1 MLPSSRKATTAGFT
15 LIEVLVVIATL
26 AMILIMVGQLLFP
39 MRRAADRQRFQ
50 VEARQTARAA
60 ADYVAFMVRG
70 ATDLNDAL
78 LPRNPAGLI
87 TYLWRGDGSMVTS
100 VDPFVACPGDG
111 GCVQLAFN
119 DVDRV
124 ASGAIASQG
133 SDIITL
139 ARPITT
145 LKARFSSADWPGTGC
160 PVGAGGSEYA
170 NLCVQPWAFQE
181 GCVAP
186 LNPATGNWAGGDAE
200 NRTLFKRMT
209 GGDDNATS
217 SRNLILYNTDS
228 GAWLVYRITN
238 YRDDLNQDSCTNA
251 ATRNCL
257 IAESTIPVPC
267 LQVQASPEDVS
278 TLNPPGA
285 QRILAGTF
293 NLVVGHQFAALR
305 VCNGWL
311 EQKNDVFDPAAD
323 ANCPDL
329 PAGTVEFP
337 PYQAKTGW
345 FPLLGNVEDMQVAYI
360 FRDGTVGNGPGST
373 MTTAD
378 HVPET
383 TGAPASNPTDSANV
397 VALRVT
403 ITARSSLPAF
413 GGGKVPLGPLA
424 TEDRAASAATDLF
437 FRHQVTQN
445 VLLRSRLAGW

>member
-15 LIEVLVVIATL
+15 LIEVLVVIAAL
-26 AMILIMVGQLLFP
+26 GMILIMVGQLLFP

-50 VEARQTARAA
+50 VEARQTARSA

-87 TYLWRGDGSMVTS
+87 TYLWRGDGSMVSGT
-100 VDPFVACPGDG
+100 DPFAACPGDA

-119 DVDRV
+119 NVDRV
-124 ASGAIASQG
+124 ASGALASQG

-145 LKARFSSADWPGTGC
+145 LKAASTSWPGTSCSSG
-160 PVGAGGSEYA
+160 ETTYA
-170 NLCVQPWAFQE
+170 NSCVQQWVFQE

-186 LNPATGNWAGGDAE
+186 MEAATGNWAGGDAD
-200 NRTLFKRMT
+200 NRTLFKQIT
-209 GGDDNATS
+209 GGDVNATS
-217 SRNLILYNTDS
+217 SRNLILYNVDS
-228 GAWLVYRITN
+228 GMWLIYRITN

-257 IAESTIPVPC
+257 VANSTLPVPC
-267 LQVQASPEDVS
+267 LQVQASPEDAS
-278 TLNPPGA
+278 TLNPPGV
-285 QRILAGTF
+285 QRALSGAF
-293 NLVVGHQFAALR
+293 NLVLGHQFVALR

-311 EQKNDVFDPAAD
+311 EQKDDIFDPAAD

-329 PAGTVEFP
+329 PAGTVGFP
-337 PYQAKTGW
+337 LYQAKAGW

-360 FRDGTVGNGPGST
+360 FRDGTVGNGPGGT

-378 HVPET
+378 HVPGT
-383 TGAPASNPTDSANV
+383 IGASGYAATDSSNV
-397 VALRVT
+397 VALRIT

-413 GGGKVPLGPLA
+413 GEGKVPLGPLA
-424 TEDRAASAATDLF
+424 VEDRAASATTDQF
-437 FRHQVTQN
+437 FRYQVTQS
-445 VLLRSRLAGW
+445 VLLRSRVGGW

>member
-1 MLPSSRKATTAGFT
+1 MSPRSHKATGAGFT
-15 LIEVLVVIATL
+15 LIEVLVVIAAL
-26 AMILIMVGQLLFP
+26 GMILVMVGQLLFP

-50 VEARQTARAA
+50 VEARQTGRSA

-87 TYLWRGDGSMVTS
+87 TYLWRGDGSMVT
-100 VDPFVACPGDG
+100 VTDPFATCPGDG

-119 DVDRV
+119 NVDRA

-145 LKARFSSADWPGTGC
+145 LKAVSASWPGSGC
-160 PVGAGGSEYA
+160 PAGGDTYA
-170 NLCVQPWAFQE
+170 NLCVQQWVFQE

-186 LNPATGNWAGGDAE
+186 MDPASGNWAGGDAD
-200 NRTLFKRMT
+200 NRTLFKQMT
-209 GGDDNATS
+209 GGDINATS
-217 SRNLILYNTDS
+217 SRNLILYNADN
-228 GAWLVYRITN
+228 GLWLVYRITD

-257 IAESTIPVPC
+257 VANSTLPVPC
-267 LQVQASPEDVS
+267 LQVQASPEDVN

-285 QRILAGTF
+285 QRELTGTF
-293 NLVVGHQFAALR
+293 NLVLGHQFVALR

-311 EQKNDVFDPAAD
+311 EQKNDIFDPAAD

-337 PYQAKTGW
+337 PYQAKAGW

-360 FRDGTVGNGPGST
+360 FRDGTFGNGPGST

-378 HVPET
+378 HVPGT
-383 TGAPASNPTDSANV
+383 IGISGFNATDSTNV
-397 VALRVT
+397 VALRIT

-413 GGGKVPLGPLA
+413 GEGKLPLGPSA
-424 TEDRAASAATDLF
+424 AEDRAASATTDKY
-437 FRHQVTQN
+437 FRYQVTQS
-445 VLLRSRLAGW
+445 VLLRSRVGGW